1 MDVVGNQVS
10 STVQAYFQQ
19 LMSTVHPFSSR
30 CKFPVKVCQRFM
42 DGLDLHLMTGFCHCF
57 PNHSVIQLLDAL
69 HQRRTLQLMMQAAQL
84 AEDDFTSTQRIA

>member
-1 MDVVGNQVS
+1 
-10 STVQAYFQQ
+10 
-19 LMSTVHPFSSR
+19 
-30 CKFPVKVCQRFM
+30 M